1 MAEEVPGHQQSTAV
15 VPLSKAPNPQML
27 ELCDEL
33 ATCAAGIGS
42 STSTASPQG
51 TKHLRKERKKQNDP
65 CERQEETYFCLSLV
79 SLLLLRLVL
88 GIEWT
93 EELFLLEE
101 CDECEE

>member
-33 ATCAAGIGS
+33 G
-42 STSTASPQG
+42 QR